1 MQHQPRHLG
10 TLSVDYYQSS
20 SKRGMRSNLISQHR
34 SANMTGSN
42 LIPVVDLDSWTGG
55 SATSRKR
62 IASEISDACRRL
74 GFVYVTHHGV
84 AADLLEEAFSWS
96 RRLFDLPLAKKML
109 APHPPGPSVHRGY
122 SWPGLEKV
130 SQTVY
135 TDGEEDKQAA
145 DRKTPDVKESYEV
158 GSEDLLQQPN
168 VWLPEDVLPGFREFT
183 TKFYWR
189 CFDVAKELLR
199 AIALGIG
206 LDDEDFFLRFHSG
219 VNNQLRL
226 LHYPPVEAERLAN
239 NEVARMPAHSDWGT
253 ITLLF
258 QDGSGGLQ
266 VEDPSQLGHFVNAMP
281 MTDALIMNVG
291 DLLMRW
297 SNDYLKSTLH
307 RVALPPPSQD
317 IEVKPPI
324 TASRYSIP
332 YFVAPDPTAVI
343 ECLSA
348 CVDKENPPRYPLITQ
363 EEYGKMRARGQY
375 L

>member
-1 MQHQPRHLG
+1 
-10 TLSVDYYQSS
+10 
-20 SKRGMRSNLISQHR
+20 
-34 SANMTGSN
+34 MTTSN
-42 LIPVVDLDSWTGG
+42 LIPVVDMGSWPNG
-55 SATSRKR
+55 SATDR
-62 IASEISDACRRL
+62 IRVASELTDACRRV
-74 GFVYVTHHGV
+74 GFVYVVHHGIP
-84 AADLLEEAFSWS
+84 AELLEEAFAWS
-96 RRLFDLPLAKKML
+96 RRLFNLPLENKML

-130 SQTVY
+130 SQTIY
-135 TDGEEDKQAA
+135 ADREEGKQAE
-145 DRKTPDVKESYEV
+145 DRKVHDVKESYEI
-158 GSEDLLQQPN
+158 GSEELIQQPN
-168 VWLPEDVLPGFREFT
+168 VWLPEEVLPGFREFT

-226 LHYPPVEAERLAN
+226 LHYPPVEAERLKN
-239 NEVARMPAHSDWGT
+239 NEVAH
-253 ITLLF
+253 
-258 QDGSGGLQ
+258 QSGGLQ
-266 VEDPSQLGHFVNAMP
+266 VEDPNQQGHFINATP
-281 MTDALIMNVG
+281 MTNALIMNVG

-307 RVALPPPSQD
+307 RVTLPSPARDSGVEPSMAL
-317 IEVKPPI
+317 
-324 TASRYSIP
+324 SRYSIP

-348 CVDKENPPRYPLITQ
+348 CADAQNTPRYPPVTQ
-363 EEYGKMRARGQY
+363 EEYRNMRARGQY